1 MSCRLSSAS
10 TDQHRFGFSRSRA
23 PFCYC
28 LKMTNFKPDSAL
40 VHSVIPSPN
49 HDARAAPIDILLLHY
64 TGMRSGEAASERLR
78 DADAKVSSHYLAHE
92 DGRIDQLVP
101 EARRAWHAGVSS
113 WKGETDI
120 NSRAIGIEIV
130 NPGHEFGYRDFPE
143 AQIEAVI
150 ALCRDILAR
159 HTIPPDRVLGH
170 SDIAPGRKQDPGE
183 RFPWARLAAA
193 GIGLWIEPA
202 PISEGN
208 TLVPTQRGE
217 DITMLQT
224 MLVKFGYAAEL
235 TGVYDDKTRDIVM
248 ALQRHFRPARV
259 DGIADR
265 STIETLRGLLTASSA
280 LA

>member
-1 MSCRLSSAS
+1 
-10 TDQHRFGFSRSRA
+10 
-23 PFCYC
+23 
-28 LKMTNFKPDSAL
+28 MTLIPDFKPAQAK
-40 VHSVIPSPN
+40 PSPN
-49 HDARAAPIDILLLHY
+49 HDARTAPVDILLLHY
-64 TGMRSGEAASERLR
+64 TGMRSGEAACERLR
-78 DADAKVSSHYLAHE
+78 DERGKVSSHYLVYE

-101 EARRAWHAGVSS
+101 EARRAWHAGISS

-120 NSRAIGIEIV
+120 NSRSVGIEIV
-130 NPGHEFGYRDFPE
+130 NPGHEFGYRDFP
-143 AQIEAVI
+143 ATQVEAVI
-150 ALCRDILAR
+150 ALCRDIVAR
-159 HTIPPDRVLGH
+159 HAIPPDRVLGH
-170 SDIAPGRKQDPGE
+170 SDVAPGRKLDPGE

-193 GIGLWIEPA
+193 GVGLWIAPA
-202 PISEGN
+202 PISEGD

-235 TGVYDDKTRDIVM
+235 TGIYDEKTRDIVT